1 MPERAHPYPST
12 SHRPHRRR
20 YESSGQERAA
30 PFRRRQYPAAR
41 KGLLAWD
48 QMEGANRRA
57 ANEPILAAGGL
68 ETNQDKR
75 PTKSLPDRAHPNRE
89 QTAHP
94 PPPATPSPR
103 PPPPPGYKKP

>member
-57 ANEPILAAGGL
+57 ANEPILAAGGPK
-68 ETNQDKR
+68 TKHDKR
-75 PTKSLPDRAHPNRE
+75 PTNPLPDPAQPNRE
-89 QTAHP
+89 KHP
-94 PPPATPSPR
+94 PPHPPHTQQTRA
-103 PPPPPGYKKP
+103 PPPRY

>member
-68 ETNQDKR
+68 KPNQETR
-75 PTKSLPDRAHPNRE
+75 PTSSLHERGHPILE
-89 QTAHP
+89 QTP
-94 PPPATPSPR
+94 PPHPAPNETTR
-103 PPPPPGYKKP
+103 APPPWD